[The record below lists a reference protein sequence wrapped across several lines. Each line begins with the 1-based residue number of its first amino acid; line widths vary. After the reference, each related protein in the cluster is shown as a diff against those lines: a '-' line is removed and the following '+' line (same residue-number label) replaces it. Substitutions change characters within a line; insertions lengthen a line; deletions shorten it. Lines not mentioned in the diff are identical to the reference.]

1 MRQNKTQGSILI
13 VDDEPAFVRLCS
25 DWLSELGHS
34 VESAADPQEALTR
47 FRNGSF
53 DIVLLDLA
61 LPPSFQPQE
70 GLDLIGEFAS
80 IPVIVLTGHGDR
92 DLALKAIGL
101 GAWDFLTK
109 PVDPDILKIV
119 IGRALEKHRLE
130 TELRTLRESASTAG
144 EDIGIAGASMST
156 QELRELIRR
165 IAPSD
170 INVLVT
176 GPSGTGKELVARALH
191 KLSRRSSKP
200 FIPVHCGAIPSDLL
214 ESELFG
220 YLKGS
225 FTGADRDKAGLIEAA
240 DGGVLF
246 LDEVGEMPP
255 QMQVKL
261 LRFLQEGTYIPIGG
275 RSEKNSDVRVVS
287 ATNRDLE
294 KMVHEGS
301 FREDLYYRLK
311 GIVMRTMPLK
321 ERIEDIPILASR
333 FLSRHSQGKNRL
345 SNAALSL
352 LLKQQWQGN
361 VRELEN
367 VLECAVAL
375 AMGKEEISV
384 NELQMA
390 KQDGRDLD
398 SANPGEDSLDFQV
411 EALEKRLIVAA
422 LEATGRNQ
430 SQTARRLGISR
441 AGLLKKMKRLKIS

>member
-34 VESAADPQEALTR
+34 VESATDPQEALIR
-47 FRNGSF
+47 FKDGSF

-92 DLALKAIGL
+92 DLALKAVGL

-119 IGRALEKHRLE
+119 IGRALEKHLLE
-130 TELRTLRESASTAG
+130 IELRTLRESASAAG
-144 EDIGIAGASMST
+144 DDIGIAGGSRST
-156 QELRELIRR
+156 QELRELIKR

-176 GPSGTGKELVARALH
+176 GLSGTGKELVARALH

-246 LDEVGEMPP
+246 LDEIGEMPP

-261 LRFLQEGTYIPIGG
+261 LRFLQEGTYFPIGG
-275 RSEKNSDVRVVS
+275 RTERRSDVRVVS

-311 GIVMRTMPLK
+311 GIVMRTVPLSD
-321 ERIEDIPILASR
+321 RIEDIPILASR
-333 FLSRHSQGKNRL
+333 FLAIQSQGKKRL
-345 SNAALSL
+345 SNSALSW
-352 LLKQQWQGN
+352 LLKQQWKGN

-367 VLECAVAL
+367 VLECAAAL
-375 AMGKEEISV
+375 AGREEISV

-390 KQDGRDLD
+390 KQDGQMLD
-398 SANPGEDSLDFQV
+398 SVNPGEDSLDSQV
-411 EALEKRLIVAA
+411 EALEKRLIIAA
-422 LEATGRNQ
+422 LEVTERNQ